1 MNAIEILE
9 AWNDSIRQKSEH
21 PLTHFLHDDCK
32 IEYFGR
38 SQIQSKD
45 EHPKWCRENAK
56 AEMHKEFQGY
66 LR

>member
-21 PLTHFLHDDCK
+21 PLGQFLHEHCK

-38 SQIQSKD
+38 QQIQSKE
-45 EHPKWCRENAK
+45 EHLKWCRENTKAK
-56 AEMHKEFQGY
+56 CIGNF
-66 LR
+66 RVI